1 MWEYTDKVKDHFF
14 NPRNVGDLPG
24 ADAVGE
30 VGSIACGD
38 ALRIYLKVDDQKRI
52 VDVRFKTFGCGSAIA
67 AASAL
72 TEMVKGKTLDE
83 AMQITN
89 QQIADFLGG
98 LPPEKMHCSVMGRE
112 ALEAAVANYYGLE
125 RKHLEEED
133 EGRIVCHCFGVTEGL
148 IRKVVRENNLNS
160 IEEVTNYCKA
170 GGGCQSCHMDI
181 EEIIREVRKER
192 VVTPAKQPARDQRK
206 LTNVERIL
214 KIKEILEEEIR
225 PSLQQDGGDIELVDV
240 EGSKVLVAMR
250 GTCASC
256 PSSELTIRWA
266 VEAKLREFVAEDLQV
281 VEVKS

>member
-1 MWEYTDKVKDHFF
+1 M
-14 NPRNVGDLPG
+14 
-24 ADAVGE
+24 
-30 VGSIACGD
+30 
-38 ALRIYLKVDDQKRI
+38 
-52 VDVRFKTFGCGSAIA
+52 DVRFKTFGCGSAIA

-72 TEMVKGKTLDE
+72 TEMVKGKILDE

-89 QQIADFLGG
+89 QQIAEFLGG

-148 IRKVVRENNLNS
+148 IRKVVRENNLGS

-170 GGGCQSCHMDI
+170 GGGCQSCHQSI
-181 EEIIREVRKER
+181 EEIIRDVRKER
-192 VVTPAKQPARDQRK
+192 TAEPAAKQPVRETRRM
-206 LTNVERIL
+206 TNVERIL
-214 KIKEILEEEIR
+214 KIREILEEEIR

-240 EGSKVLVAMR
+240 EGSRVLVAMR

-266 VEAKLREFVAEDLQV
+266 VEAKLREFVADDLQV